1 MLFITFEDRPRP
13 CRSISPILRKRRMV
27 GEITYEL
34 FEEAVNKLERAVS
47 DYFVQQRKDTATV

>member
-1 MLFITFEDRPRP
+1 
-13 CRSISPILRKRRMV
+13 MV